1 MRTAWLNGDLVDEA
15 SAGVSVRD
23 RGLLLGDSVFET
35 IAVYDGRPFRL
46 DEHLARL
53 ERSAQLVILSL
64 PLSRE
69 EFATA
74 VRSVIEANSLAR
86 GSVRLTVTRGV
97 GPSGIALPPSP
108 SPTVLVSASELR
120 DLDSL
125 QGEGV
130 DVIATRTPKIPTEC
144 IPAEAKTGN
153 YLNGILARAEAQR
166 SGAFEA
172 VLCHV
177 HGDLAEATT
186 ANVFCVIGGQVYT
199 PPADGRIL
207 PGLARAEVFLIGAE
221 LGVPVI
227 EARLH
232 PDRLLTSDEVWL
244 TNSLIEIAPV
254 RSVEEIRLPRPW
266 RMYERFLAAYRER
279 VARG

>member
-1 MRTAWLNGDLVDEA
+1 MSTVWLDGNLVPEDG
-15 SAGVSVRD
+15 AGVSVRD

-35 IAVYDGRPFRL
+35 IAVYRGQPFRL

-53 ERSAQLVILSL
+53 ERSAQLVLLSL
-64 PLSRE
+64 PTARE
-69 EFATA
+69 EFASA
-74 VRSVIEANSLAR
+74 VRSVIDANRLER
-86 GSVRLTVTRGV
+86 GSVRLTVTRGS
-97 GPSGIALPPSP
+97 GPPGIALPPAP
-108 SPTVLVSASELR
+108 SPTVLVTTSEAR
-120 DLDSL
+120 DLGSL
-125 QGEGV
+125 QSEGV

-153 YLNGILARAEAQR
+153 YLNGVLARAEAQR

-186 ANVFCVIGGQVYT
+186 ANVFCVIGGKVYT

-207 PGLARAEVFLIGAE
+207 PGLVRAEVFQIGAE
-221 LGVPVI
+221 LGIPVL
-227 EARLH
+227 ETRLH
-232 PDRLLTSDEVWL
+232 PDRLLTSSEVWL
-244 TNSLIEIAPV
+244 TNSLIEIVPV
-254 RSVEEIRLPRPW
+254 RSVEELPLPRSRPF
-266 RMYERFLAAYRER
+266 YERFIAAYRER